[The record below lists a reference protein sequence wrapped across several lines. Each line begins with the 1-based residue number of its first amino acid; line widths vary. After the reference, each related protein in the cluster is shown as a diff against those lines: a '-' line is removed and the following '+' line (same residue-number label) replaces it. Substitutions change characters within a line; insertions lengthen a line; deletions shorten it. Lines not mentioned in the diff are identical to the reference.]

1 MESKLKNKRVLFFAP
16 AFFGYENK
24 IKSKMEELGIIVDM
38 FDERSIHKSYQKALL
53 KLNPNI
59 FSRKTEKYY
68 LEILELV
75 KNIDYDYVLFIKC
88 EMATETVLKRIKKL
102 FPKADLNLYLY
113 DALDNIKNIDKKL
126 QYFDYIFSFDRYDC
140 LNNQYINFRPLFYCD
155 EYKTN
160 EQINKEYKYDICFI
174 GTIHSDR
181 YKILKVLCEKA
192 KKEGL
197 NIFIYPFLQSKFIY
211 YLYKMTKK
219 EFRDTTINNFKFD
232 KISSENISKIVDKSR
247 IIIDIQH
254 PNQTGL
260 TMRTIEMIG
269 MKKKIITT
277 NKDIVNYD
285 FYDSRNIFVLDRND
299 LNISLDAFSNK
310 YFDMDDSVY
319 NRYSL
324 ESWIYEVLGDEKE

>member
-1 MESKLKNKRVLFFAP
+1 MESKLKKKRVLFFAP

-53 KLNPNI
+53 KVNPNI

-75 KNIDYDYVLFIKC
+75 KNIDYEYVLFIKC

-102 FPKADLNLYLY
+102 FPKANLNLYLY

-126 QYFDYIFSFDRYDC
+126 QYFDHILSFDRHDC
-140 LNNQYINFRPLFYCD
+140 LNNQHINFRPLFFCD

-160 EQINKEYKYDICFI
+160 EPINKEYKYDVCFI

-181 YKILKVLCEKA
+181 YKILKEVCEKT

-197 NIFIYPFLQSKFIY
+197 SIYLYPFLQSKFIY

-219 EFRDTTINNFKFD
+219 EFRDTSIQDFRFD
-232 KISSENISKIVDKSR
+232 KISSQDIANIVDQSR

-254 PNQTGL
+254 PKQTGL
-260 TMRTIEMIG
+260 TMRTMEMLG
-269 MKKKIITT
+269 MKKQMITT
-277 NKDIVNYD
+277 NTDIVNYD
-285 FYDSRNIFVLDRND
+285 FYDSRNIFVMDRTD
-299 LNISLDAFSNK
+299 LNISLGAFSNK
-310 YFDMDDSVY
+310 YFDVDDSIY
-319 NRYSL
+319 IKYSL
-324 ESWIYEVLGDEKE
+324 ESWIYEVLGERK